1 MAEGVDKAVN
11 QQESTNTMKK
21 IMIAVAV
28 AAMGA
33 AAFGANCAPTTPVAK
48 DAAWVYQWKFT
59 GKTTAGKKAAAKG
72 TNQSACQP
80 GTPGAACAYRAKAS
94 LKIQG
99 YTYACNPGCGS
110 DAFETFA
117 EALEV
122 FYMTKPW
129 KASMAGGVSTELSHI
144 IGSNKKQY
152 EAAGIAQFTEEAEGV
167 KYALTYAGLG
177 KYDVKNSRVSSVS
190 GNFAGVASQ
199 AWAYNLKKDLCIKA
213 GYWDCATLALVCDG
227 ETVAYGKFS
236 AKFKKSASKKYV
248 AGKTV
253 SLPSWVKWLNQ

>member
-1 MAEGVDKAVN
+1 
-11 QQESTNTMKK
+11 MKK

-33 AAFGANCAPTTPVAK
+33 AAFGANCSPDDKPK

-72 TNQSACQP
+72 NDSVCAPTD
-80 GTPGAACAYRAKAS
+80 GAACTYRAKAS

-117 EALEV
+117 ESLEV

-152 EAAGIAQFTEEAEGV
+152 EAAGVAKFTEDAENV
-167 KYALTYAGLG
+167 TYTLVYAGLG
-177 KYDVKNSRVSSVS
+177 KYDLKNSRVSSVS
-190 GNFAGVASQ
+190 GNFAGIASQ

-213 GYWDCATLALVCDG
+213 GYWDCATRALVCDG
-227 ETVAYGKFS
+227 PTVAFGKFS
-236 AKFKKSASKKYV
+236 AKFKKSAAKKY
-248 AGKTV
+248 ATKGTAAK
-253 SLPSWVKWLNQ
+253 LPSWVKWLNK

>member
-1 MAEGVDKAVN
+1 
-11 QQESTNTMKK
+11 MKK
-21 IMIAVAV
+21 ILVAAVV

-33 AAFGANCAPTTPVAK
+33 AAFGANCAPDPVTVK
-48 DAAWVYQWKFT
+48 DAAWVYAWKFT

-72 TNQSACQP
+72 NNSACAP
-80 GTPGAACAYRAKAS
+80 IAGAACTYRAKAS

-99 YTYACNPGCGS
+99 YTMACNPGCGS

-144 IGSNKKQY
+144 IGKSKKQY
-152 EAAGIAQFTEEAEGV
+152 EAAGTASFTEVAEGV
-167 KYALTYAGLG
+167 TYALTYAGLG
-177 KYDVKNSRVSSVS
+177 KYDLKNSRVKSVS
-190 GNFAGVASQ
+190 GNFAGTASQ

-227 ETVAYGKFS
+227 ATVAYGKFS
-236 AKFKKSASKKYV
+236 AKYKKSASKKY
-248 AGKTV
+248 ANGKAPK
-253 SLPSWVKWLNQ
+253 LPSWVIPVNAL